1 LQKLRSAHYSVPG
14 KVLELHLWNTPKL
27 PVQSSLTS
35 VLTACYPMDLENE
48 LTMPD
53 ETIKRAAQEYL
64 AERLSEE
71 GLTYEQTLNRDA
83 AMALAP
89 TVWKKVTETVLA
101 MCKEWNA
108 ATKEDTFTCTETMM
122 GDLRIRCAGRHH
134 QMVVL
139 FDPKRLL
146 VRVDNT
152 AREDYEPKVLLSI
165 EGYAT
170 DSGRDARLMRNNEP
184 VNLEMLILGQL
195 RVLAG
200 LRRKSD

>member
-1 LQKLRSAHYSVPG
+1 MSCADFSDPGSVP
-14 KVLELHLWNTPKL
+14 ELHLWNTPKL
-27 PVQSSLTS
+27 LVQSSLTS
-35 VLTACYPMDLENE
+35 VLTTCYPMDLENE

-89 TVWKKVTETVLA
+89 AVWKKVTETVLA
-101 MCKEWNA
+101 MCKQWNA

-122 GDLRIRCAGRHH
+122 GDLRIRCAGRCH
-134 QMVVL
+134 QMVVI

>member
-1 LQKLRSAHYSVPG
+1 
-14 KVLELHLWNTPKL
+14 
-27 PVQSSLTS
+27 
-35 VLTACYPMDLENE
+35 
-48 LTMPD
+48 
-53 ETIKRAAQEYL
+53 
-64 AERLSEE
+64 
-71 GLTYEQTLNRDA
+71 
-83 AMALAP
+83 
-89 TVWKKVTETVLA
+89 
-101 MCKEWNA
+101 
-108 ATKEDTFTCTETMM
+108 MM